1 MIVASRSA
9 GVSPVTPLKILHP
22 MKTATQPARKIHGL
36 AVLSRDEAA
45 HAGFESIT
53 TPINATTEAAILAG
67 VARHRDPS
75 RAVWIALI
83 GNHYELAIL
92 RGDIARNPE
101 AEEDDD

>member
-1 MIVASRSA
+1 
-9 GVSPVTPLKILHP
+9 
-22 MKTATQPARKIHGL
+22 MKTATPPAKRIHGL
-36 AVLSRDEAA
+36 AVLTASEAA

-53 TPINATTEAAILAG
+53 TPINASTEAAILAG

-75 RAVWIALI
+75 RAVWIALV

-101 AEEDDD
+101 TEDDEALT